1 MVLEQKMP
9 RTADFFKIWVS
20 NGTKM
25 THFELLLK
33 FGDNDFLFPLSRD
46 NSAVFP
52 VITRDNSGNFA
63 LSLEVFYDHSD
74 KKSHYLMRL
83 SALY

>member
-1 MVLEQKMP
+1 
-9 RTADFFKIWVS
+9 
-20 NGTKM
+20 M
-25 THFELLLK
+25 THFEVLLN

-46 NSAVFP
+46 NSAIFP

-74 KKSHYLMRL
+74 KKKPAPTPTPTDEILGDSQPNSTPTLTPNFQIRRP
-83 SALY
+83 